1 MSTDK
6 KFDQLILLLTRKTVE
21 KKLNWVSA
29 EIPLSLRSGTDDYY
43 PIFLKANYKDK
54 VLGIFQRKF
63 KYFYDEHEFY
73 WSDEVVLCVIDGKG
87 GVVWEYSEKSIALN
101 NLFDLA
107 REKASGIDEILDDLL
122 S

>member
-6 KFDQLILLLTRKTVE
+6 KIDQLILLLTRETVE

-29 EIPLSLRSGTDDYY
+29 EVPLSLRSGTDDYY
-43 PIFLKANYKDK
+43 PIFLKADYKNK
-54 VLGIFQRKF
+54 ILGIFQRKF

-73 WSDEVVLCVIDGKG
+73 WSNEVVLCVIDDKG
-87 GVVWEYSEKSIALN
+87 GVVWEYNETSIALN

-107 REKASGIDEILDDLL
+107 REQASGIDEILDDLL